1 MKLHNNSWFGGVF
14 VVPLPYRNLI
24 KSEGLIEGA
33 GGLVGRPD
41 FEKNRTF
48 RGREIGTS
56 QRAPNAPA
64 APIGGHSQVQN
75 LVFTRRQCTAYQ
87 KAHNVDAGRRH
98 QQIEVQ
104 ILSGIPLRGLGARR
118 LYAEDGPQVPR
129 LPTAH
134 DRHFRKLVRQRTAY
148 IFGA

>member
-33 GGLVGRPD
+33 GGVVGRPD

-48 RGREIGTS
+48 GGGEIGTN
-56 QRAPNAPA
+56 QRAPDALA
-64 APIGGHSQVQN
+64 APIGRHRQVQN
-75 LVFTRRQCTAYQ
+75 LVFTRCQCTAHQ
-87 KAHNVDAGRRH
+87 EAHNKDAGRRH

-104 ILSGIPLRGLGARR
+104 VLSGIPLRGLGARC
-118 LYAEDGPQVPR
+118 LYAEDCPQVTGLAAP
-129 LPTAH
+129 H
-134 DRHFRKLVRQRTAY
+134 DRHFGKLAKQRAAY

>member
-14 VVPLPYRNLI
+14 VVPVPYRNLI

-48 RGREIGTS
+48 RGSEIGRN
-56 QRAPNAPA
+56 QRASHALA

-75 LVFTRRQCTAYQ
+75 LVFTGRQCTAYQ
-87 KAHNVDAGRRH
+87 EANDVDPGRRH

-104 ILSGIPLRGLGARR
+104 VLSGIPLRGLGARC
-118 LYAEDGPQVPR
+118 LYAEDCPQVTGLAAP
-129 LPTAH
+129 H
-134 DRHFRKLVRQRTAY
+134 DRHFGKLAKQRATY